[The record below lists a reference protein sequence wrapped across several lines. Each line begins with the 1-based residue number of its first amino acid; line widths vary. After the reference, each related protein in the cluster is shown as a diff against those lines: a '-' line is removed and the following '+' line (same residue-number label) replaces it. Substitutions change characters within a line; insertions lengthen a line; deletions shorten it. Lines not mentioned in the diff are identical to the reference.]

1 MRGAFWTDTEGREEK
16 RDRWYVRSGPR
27 ATVWFQDGRFCMREK
42 SGGTFLRGAA
52 GPGDIRI
59 RRDAGGRASRERGEL
74 QRTSGAAGQRNSGS
88 CRSAKSHAIIPK
100 KHPRSPKQP
109 HTGRKTCL
117 YRDSSGDPEEKAR
130 SRRCP
135 AEARVSGAARASL
148 RCAESPRGTFL
159 RAVSQGIR
167 RALRGLPEARKKVSK
182 SPTGLFCS
190 PEGGPCAGSGGPGR
204 RRSAC
209 SGREYRHRE
218 AAFWRKSVGFLWK
231 SAQNSAKKRGRSGD
245 RPHCHIRTGKR
256 GLERKA
262 VCRTPE
268 QKERQNV
275 YFLTL
280 SIFLESVVIIAPQ
293 TDCFNPF

>member
-1 MRGAFWTDTEGREEK
+1 MRK
-16 RDRWYVRSGPR
+16 
-27 ATVWFQDGRFCMREK
+27 K
-42 SGGTFLRGAA
+42 SGGTFLRGTA
-52 GPGDIRI
+52 GPEDIRI

-190 PEGGPCAGSGGPGR
+190 PAGGPWARSRRAWTPQICLFRERVQTQRSGILAKKCGVSAEICTKQREKAGTI
-204 RRSAC
+204 RRS
-209 SGREYRHRE
+209 SPLSYSYR
-218 AAFWRKSVGFLWK
+218 
-231 SAQNSAKKRGRSGD
+231 
-245 RPHCHIRTGKR
+245 
-256 GLERKA
+256 
-262 VCRTPE
+262 
-268 QKERQNV
+268 
-275 YFLTL
+275 
-280 SIFLESVVIIAPQ
+280 
-293 TDCFNPF
+293 